1 MNFNNQFKGLAQIFQ
16 NTKNAKT
23 RMPMNK
29 MLFRDYRQN
38 IGADMDRAKSDLSI
52 LIWFIKRNLT
62 VKKKRRVDEAIFRV
76 TVLKGLDR
84 ITNACS

>member
-1 MNFNNQFKGLAQIFQ
+1 
-16 NTKNAKT
+16 
-23 RMPMNK
+23 
-29 MLFRDYRQN
+29 
-38 IGADMDRAKSDLSI
+38 MDRAKSDLSI